1 MGLSTL
7 VLSIALMI
15 LFVPS
20 STDLFSPDVF
30 ALKGKGVPTKNYG
43 AHNKLVCG
51 DKLCSEVN
59 DMKIISVPPESMKGN
74 NLMETVPVLD
84 AEMMGIEMKT
94 EIKDY
99 DDVGLE
105 FSVPQTIIAKNLV
118 PINARVF
125 DTALDANLSHTDWSY
140 AVTNSDGHII
150 HKSTT
155 LHGHFGIMNFKES
168 FPEAG
173 TYTIT
178 YTTLASG
185 SFMLGAPVPELG
197 QTRSVVSGSLMKFAE
212 DPKNNFGT
220 RTFEFTVNVSDPEQT
235 VIMEGSEPDTA
246 YLVNLYTQP
255 ARIIA
260 GEPVTIVL
268 DIDDYYTGK
277 DATHVDGLIS
287 IIPQHYFQSD
297 SGDQPDAPVVL
308 HGAYHGHLGIMST
321 TQIFPK
327 SGTVLLEVELK
338 SVPYSKP
345 LFGHGSTQF
354 TIQVFDS
361 ADTFTVMVEEPA
373 KENTVDIVGLES
385 PFYMPNTITVS
396 AGETIVFDN
405 IDANYHTVTSVKP
418 GTIEYDGK
426 FDSGLLNAG
435 ESYELTIDEQGT
447 YDYFCSL
454 HIGMT
459 GIVIVS

>member
-1 MGLSTL
+1 MSDKPSAAWYLE
-7 VLSIALMI
+7 SI
-15 LFVPS
+15 S
-20 STDLFSPDVF
+20 
-30 ALKGKGVPTKNYG
+30 
-43 AHNKLVCG
+43 
-51 DKLCSEVN
+51 
-59 DMKIISVPPESMKGN
+59 PESMKGD
-74 NLMETVPVLD
+74 NLMDNIPVRD
-84 AEMMGIEMKT
+84 DEMMDIEMKT
-94 EIKDY
+94 ETQQNEGIS
-99 DDVGLE
+99 LAL
-105 FSVPQTIIAKNLV
+105 SVPQTIIAKKLV

-140 AVTNSDGHII
+140 AITNSDGHVI

-168 FPEAG
+168 FPESG

-178 YTTLASG
+178 YSTLSSG
-185 SFMLGAPVPELG
+185 SFMLGAPVPEGG
-197 QTRSVVSGSLMKFAE
+197 QTRTVITGDLMRFEE
-212 DPKNNFGT
+212 DPKNNFGS

-235 VIMEGSEPDTA
+235 VIIEGSEPDTA

-255 ARIIA
+255 ARVIA
-260 GEPVTIVL
+260 GEPVTIIL

-277 DATHVDGLIS
+277 DATHIDGLIS
-287 IIPQHYFQSD
+287 IIPQNYYQSD
-297 SGDQPDAPVVL
+297 SGDQPEAPVVL
-308 HGAYHGHLGIMST
+308 HGAYHGHLGVMST

-327 SGTVLLEVELK
+327 SGTVVLEVELK
-338 SVPYSKP
+338 TIPYSKP

-361 ADTFTVMVEEPA
+361 ADTFTVMMEETA

-405 IDANYHTVTSVKP
+405 VDPNYHTVTSVKP
-418 GTIEYDGK
+418 GTIEHDGK

-454 HIGMT
+454 HIGMKGT
-459 GIVIVS
+459 IIVS